1 MQQAPNLK
9 IHILSRQVSNFS
21 ALDGADK
28 VVVLFI
34 INAA

>member
-9 IHILSRQVSNFS
+9 IHIRSCQVSNFS
-21 ALDGADK
+21 ALEVADK
-28 VVVLFI
+28 VVVLLI